1 MEDGAVARKDYD
13 DTALP
18 GPDGNHPNAA
28 GHALIARTID
38 AVLPEGGPG

>member
-1 MEDGAVARKDYD
+1 LNPVN
-13 DTALP
+13 TVLL

-38 AVLPEGGPG
+38 AVLPQG